1 MKIVDRGYYGV
12 ILKNNMED
20 NTDSLTHRDAPKS
33 YLVES
38 DDNIITGNECI

>member
-1 MKIVDRGYYGV
+1 MVDRGCYRV
-12 ILKNNMED
+12 ELLNNMED
-20 NTDSLTHRDAPKS
+20 NTDSLSNRDAPKS